1 MANLTFACTEAA
13 AQRYAATPTLSFK
26 LTITESTGVR
36 VHAIALRCQIRIEPH
51 RRRYSAAEARRL
63 NDLFGDT
70 SRWAETVKPIQFA
83 MVSTMV
89 PGFASLTEVDLPV
102 PCTYDLEVASARYLQ
117 GLDDGT
123 IPLVLLF
130 SGTVFLAQGEGFSV
144 ELIPWSCEAAYR
156 MPVTVWRDVV
166 DAHFP
171 GSAWLRCSRETLD
184 ALSEYKATHAL
195 PTWDAT
201 LAALLALSSPAG
213 DPPVT
218 PRMGGLRSPPYPL
231 RPPGR
236 DAVNTDVR
244 RIADAVLYE
253 GYILYPYR
261 ASAQKNRSRWQFGVL
276 MPPVYTA
283 SDPYERPMTQ
293 AECVFEHAGRPSVEV
308 TVRFLQVQRR
318 VLEEPFDP
326 AVPPVWDEAVEHE
339 VTVMVPA
346 SGLLSEP
353 SVTGFVIPGG
363 EEHETLS
370 GARVA
375 RRREPL
381 AGSVSVRATPLDGP
395 WQAARLTVLVT
406 NQTQP
411 AAVVGPM
418 PREQALPSALVAA
431 HMIITVSGGAFFS
444 MTDPPEWAQPEV
456 RACENVGCW
465 PVLAGRRTPGR
476 SCWPRRSSCPTTR
489 KWPRK
494 ARGSCTTAPRSTRSS
509 PCAPSPCPTRK
520 RTRPAPPTRAPPR
533 SSTVS
538 TRWTRGPWRN
548 CTAPSGPCA
557 RPPPRT
563 PTPPS
568 STPPPPTRSPPPP
581 TRSPPPDPAAD
592 PFTPAAGPGGAR
604 VPWWDPAADASVSP
618 GTDAVTVAGQRIAR
632 GSRVTLRPGAR
643 RADAQDMFL
652 AGRTAI
658 VEAVLFDVDDTA
670 YLAVSL
676 ADAPDADIQ
685 VAHGR
690 FLYFAPDEVEPDEA
704 GP

>member
-1 MANLTFACTEAA
+1 M
-13 AQRYAATPTLSFK
+13 
-26 LTITESTGVR
+26 
-36 VHAIALRCQIRIEPH
+36 
-51 RRRYSAAEARRL
+51 
-63 NDLFGDT
+63 
-70 SRWAETVKPIQFA
+70 
-83 MVSTMV
+83 
-89 PGFASLTEVDLPV
+89 
-102 PCTYDLEVASARYLQ
+102 
-117 GLDDGT
+117 
-123 IPLVLLF
+123 
-130 SGTVFLAQGEGFSV
+130 
-144 ELIPWSCEAAYR
+144 
-156 MPVTVWRDVV
+156 
-166 DAHFP
+166 
-171 GSAWLRCSRETLD
+171 
-184 ALSEYKATHAL
+184 
-195 PTWDAT
+195 
-201 LAALLALSSPAG
+201 
-213 DPPVT
+213 
-218 PRMGGLRSPPYPL
+218 
-231 RPPGR
+231 
-236 DAVNTDVR
+236 NTDVR

-293 AECVFEHAGRPSVEV
+293 AECVFEHTGRPSVEV

-339 VTVMVPA
+339 VTVMVAA

-444 MTDPPEWAQPEV
+444 MTDPPEWAQPDV
-456 RACENVGCW
+456 RACENIGCW
-465 PVLAGRRTPGR
+465 PVLAGPTDARQVMLASPIILPDHPEVAAESPGELYDGTEIDEILTLRTLALSDAEKDEARATDPRAAALIDRVDAMDPGTMAQLHGTIR
-476 SCWPRRSSCPTTR
+476 AMR
-489 KWPRK
+489 
-494 ARGSCTTAPRSTRSS
+494 
-509 PCAPSPCPTRK
+509 PS
-520 RTRPAPPTRAPPR
+520 AA
-533 SSTVS
+533 
-538 TRWTRGPWRN
+538 
-548 CTAPSGPCA
+548 
-557 RPPPRT
+557 
-563 PTPPS
+563 
-568 STPPPPTRSPPPP
+568 
-581 TRSPPPDPAAD
+581 PDPYAAD
-592 PFTPAAGPGGAR
+592 PFTPAADPFTTAAGPFTPAADPFTNTAGPGGAR

-618 GTDAVTVAGQRIAR
+618 GTDAVTIAGQRIAR

-658 VEAVLFDVDDTA
+658 VEAVLFDVDGTA